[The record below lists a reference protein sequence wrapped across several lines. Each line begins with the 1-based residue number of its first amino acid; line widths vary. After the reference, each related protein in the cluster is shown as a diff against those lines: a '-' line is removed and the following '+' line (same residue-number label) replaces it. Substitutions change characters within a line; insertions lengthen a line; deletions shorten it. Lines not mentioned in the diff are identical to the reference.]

1 MQIMEF
7 TANMIITCSDV
18 TERDLRGDYFYRPC
32 VVHISSE

>member
-7 TANMIITCSDV
+7 TANMITCSDV
-18 TERDLRGDYFYRPC
+18 TERDLRGDYSYRPC